1 MSEIQNRLAEIK
13 TRLAK
18 ATEGEWVYDSK
29 RDTHDCCIY
38 VKGLEPTVEYI
49 GDYSYTPNLDLS
61 NGGIVGSSEWTW
73 IKDNDGEFIAN
84 AKQDIEFLLAEI
96 DRLKQLIQEQS

>member
-18 ATEGEWVYDSK
+18 ATEGVWIYDPK

-38 VKGLEPTVEYI
+38 VEGLEPTVEYI
-49 GDYSYTPNLDLS
+49 GDYPYTLNLDLS
-61 NGGIVGSSEWTW
+61 NGGIVGSSEWIW
-73 IKDNDGEFIAN
+73 IKDDDANFIVN
-84 AKQDIEFLLAEI
+84 AKQDIEFLIAEI
-96 DRLKQLIQEQS
+96 DRLKQLIQEQF